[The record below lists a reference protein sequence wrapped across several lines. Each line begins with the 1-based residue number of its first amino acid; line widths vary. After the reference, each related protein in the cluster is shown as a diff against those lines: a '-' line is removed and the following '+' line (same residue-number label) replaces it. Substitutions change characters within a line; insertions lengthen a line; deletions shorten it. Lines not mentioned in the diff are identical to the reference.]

1 MFLFREVKFFMMN
14 IQAQPQPRRLRFS
27 VDEYYQMIELGML
40 KDYEKAEIIEGELIQ
55 KMPIGDKHAAVVNTL
70 NRFFVKSVSDD
81 ILVSVQNPV
90 RLSDFNEPEP
100 DFVLAD
106 LTKFDGKR
114 HPRPA
119 ETLLI
124 VEVSD
129 STLKYDRDTKLALY
143 AEAEIPEVWIV
154 NLKNNIVEV
163 HQKPSVGIY
172 QLAQI
177 FKRGERVKSEILPN
191 LEIEVDKI
199 SG

>member
-1 MFLFREVKFFMMN
+1 MMN
-14 IQAQPQPRRLRFS
+14 VQTQPQPRRLRFS
-27 VDEYYQMIELGML
+27 VDEYYQMIELGLL

-55 KMPIGDKHAAVVNTL
+55 KMPTGDRHAFIVNTL
-70 NRFFVKSVSDD
+70 NRFFIRNVSDEV
-81 ILVSVQNPV
+81 LVSIQNPV
-90 RLSDFNEPEP
+90 RLSDYNEPEP
-100 DFVLAD
+100 DITLAD
-106 LTKFDGKR
+106 LTKYDGKR
-114 HPRPA
+114 HPRPS

-163 HQKPSVGIY
+163 HQKPSIGIC

-177 FKRGERVKSEILPN
+177 YKSGEIVRSAILPN

-199 SG
+199 LG